1 MPEKPAPTRK
11 VQREHKG
18 SKNVS
23 TINVRGYRVA
33 GQIFS
38 RLLFLNRDPKTLL
51 PPSQLPIAN
60 TPPDNIFDPLLSQ
73 SSQSEMSDYV
83 LEPVKIEVLRV
94 GIKKK
99 KGLFIDDSWE
109 VPPKKLGTEME
120 TEGQFSFS
128 SAWLEYDR
136 TYKVLA
142 TLAFD
147 KKGVRSEQVRL
158 NFRVRKQDL
167 RKMKKEKK
175 KAMEI
180 PVRVEHAVQRISS
193 EQEKEDW
200 YVFDKY
206 NLKVKFFLM
215 EEGKGN
221 LLWLG
226 GPKSVVFNTFVLNVP
241 FLHQSQDA
249 PKETELPLKMVDRT
263 WKLPVKDEYLCAA
276 TCTTMV
282 LRYFGLKVSIK
293 DVLLKTALEYF
304 KDSTHKPK
312 WGLSNENHKNGI
324 LQLKPEEGTYPYC
337 IERLLT
343 KAAEALFEETK
354 VPIRN
359 IISTWRT
366 FSPTHDSWIH
376 TRTLLG
382 AGIPVIGVKSLSAEI
397 GMEEDEE
404 GERISHGAVIIGA
417 ILKHTGEL
425 FAYYKNDPISEGR
438 KSEVGQAKMHG
449 QIIVGRMLEQNQICP
464 TPQRLLNGGKVPAK
478 KRMLVPEGTQLGDS

>member
-1 MPEKPAPTRK
+1 MPGKPAPTRN

-23 TINVRGYRVA
+23 TINIRGYRVA

-38 RLLFLNRDPKTLL
+38 RLLFLNRDPKSFL
-51 PPSQLPIAN
+51 PPSQLPVAN
-60 TPPDNIFDPLLSQ
+60 TPPDNIFEPQ
-73 SSQSEMSDYV
+73 SFQQEMSDYA
-83 LEPVKIEVLRV
+83 LEPVKIEVWRV

-120 TEGQFSFS
+120 TEGQFRFA

-136 TYKVLA
+136 PYKLLA
-142 TLAFD
+142 TLDFD

-158 NFRVRKQDL
+158 FFRVRKQDL

-180 PVRVEHAVQRISS
+180 PVRVEHTVQRISS

-206 NLKVKFFLM
+206 NMKVKFFLM

-221 LLWLG
+221 MLWFG
-226 GPKSVVFNTFVLNVP
+226 GPNSVVFNTFVLNVP
-241 FLHQSQDA
+241 FLHQVEDA
-249 PKETELPLKMVDRT
+249 PKENELSLKMVDRT
-263 WKLPVKDEYLCAA
+263 WKLPVMVGYLCAA

-293 DVLLKTALEYF
+293 DVLLKTAWEYF
-304 KDSTHKPK
+304 KDSTHKPQ
-312 WGLSNENHKNGI
+312 WGLSNENYKNGI
-324 LQLKPEEGTYPYC
+324 LELKLEEGAYPYC
-337 IERLLT
+337 VEHILT
-343 KAAEALFEETK
+343 KTVETLFDEAK
-354 VPIRN
+354 VQAQK

-382 AGIPVIGVKSLSAEI
+382 AGIPVIGVKSLGAGIEAE
-397 GMEEDEE
+397 EE
-404 GERISHGAVIIGA
+404 GGQRISHGAVIIGA
-417 ILKHTGEL
+417 ILKHNGEL
-425 FAYYKNDPISEGR
+425 FAFYKNDPISEDR
-438 KSEVGQAKMHG
+438 KAQVGQAKIHG
-449 QIIVGRMLEQNQICP
+449 QIIIGRMLKQNEICP
-464 TPQRLLNGGKVPAK
+464 TPQRLLNGGKVAQ
-478 KRMLVPEGTQLGDS
+478 KRLSAPEGTQLEGS